1 MVYIRDDIPSNLVKL
16 YQKFEKFEGFFIE
29 LELTKKNKRLLS
41 YSNNPHKGNTK
52 QHLSNISKDLD
63 KLNSKYDNILIIGD
77 LNTEMS
83 EPSLNEFCQT
93 CNLESIVNEPTC
105 FKNP

>member
-1 MVYIRDDIPSNLVKL
+1 MNYNCLRKANVCFVISMIHIKVTQNNTY
-16 YQKFEKFEGFFIE
+16 
-29 LELTKKNKRLLS
+29 LTSVR
-41 YSNNPHKGNTK
+41 G
-52 QHLSNISKDLD
+52 LD
-63 KLNSKYDNILIIGD
+63 ELNSKYDNILIIGD